1 MEEKKKIK
9 HIAIIMDGNRR
20 WAKDKGLPS
29 FEGHKKGYE
38 KLKEVGQWMLD
49 RKVKILT
56 VYAFST
62 ENWKRSKQEVDYLM
76 DLFRK
81 ALKQEVREFNKK
93 GFKTQVLGRL
103 EGLAPDLQKMAK
115 QAMELTKNNKKGILN
130 LCVNYS
136 GRTEIVD
143 AVNKALGKGIKIIDE
158 KSIEKNLYSA
168 GLPDPDLIIRTS
180 GEQRLSGFLTWQSS
194 YSELYFTQNH
204 WPDFSEADLDRA
216 IDWYYGRN
224 RRFGGN

>member
-1 MEEKKKIK
+1 MKKKLD

-20 WAKDKGLPS
+20 WAKDKGLPG

-49 RKVKILT
+49 RNIKILT

-62 ENWKRSKQEVDYLM
+62 ENWKRSKKEVDYLM

-81 ALKQEVREFNKK
+81 ALKEEVQEFNKK
-93 GFKTQVLGRL
+93 GFKMQVFGQL
-103 EGLAPDLQKMAK
+103 EGLADDLQKMAK
-115 QAMELTKNNKKGILN
+115 DAMELTKNNKKGILN
-130 LCVNYS
+130 LCINYG

-143 AVNKALGKGIKIIDE
+143 SVNKALAKGAKKIDE
-158 KSIEKNLYSA
+158 KIIEDNLYSA

-180 GEQRLSGFLTWQSS
+180 GEQRLSGFLTWQSC

-204 WPDFSEADLDRA
+204 WPDFSENDLDDA
-216 IDWYYGRN
+216 IDWYFGRE